1 MVRPISFLLIAMLLC
16 CAHLPQP
23 SLAPLL
29 FCPIV
34 LVIVCNA
41 EGRTKEQVGRNRSR
55 CLGQSS
61 EQPCRE
67 EHLRQRKLCQDFPS
81 GHRHACL

>member
-41 EGRTKEQVGRNRSR
+41 EGRPEERGGRDRQHR
-55 CLGQSS
+55 LEQSS
-61 EQPCRE
+61 EQPYRE
-67 EHLRQRKLCQDFPS
+67 EHLWQC
-81 GHRHACL
+81 